1 MEDRQ
6 AGSTL
11 AKGKTMDEQPLPLGY
26 ISFPFDVPSY
36 FTSERY
42 TEAIMAAY
50 KLGYNPIV
58 CEPHI
63 IDVGSKMLRLS
74 MARRIIEVCDAILVF
89 HEDMMTSMM
98 IRELLHAKENGKLVI
113 TINFVKGNTDE

>member
-1 MEDRQ
+1 
-6 AGSTL
+6 
-11 AKGKTMDEQPLPLGY
+11 MDEQPLPLGY
-26 ISFPFDVPSY
+26 LCFPFDVPEY

-42 TEAIMAAY
+42 TEAIVSAY

-74 MARRIIEVCDAILVF
+74 MAKRIIEVCDAILIF
-89 HEDMMTSMM
+89 HEGVMTGVM
-98 IRELLHAKENGKLVI
+98 IRELLHAKENGKAVI
-113 TINFVKGNTDE
+113 TINFVKGEGE